1 MILINLLFLSNL
13 TFKIKF
19 NNINNI
25 IHMFINSIQ
34 TNVVIAE
41 YFAPIQVIEQLN
53 LFINFL
59 IPYKCCLY
67 LLF

>member
-1 MILINLLFLSNL
+1 MLFLSNL

-19 NNINNI
+19 NNII
-25 IHMFINSIQ
+25 PMFINSFQ